1 MARYR
6 VPVRFARGGWIE
18 YDYKVISSRN
28 IESQTE
34 ELESSTRQ
42 KIANLTSNILNPF
55 LISLAVILLFSFSS
69 AATFSEAIK
78 WAFISMGIS
87 IVPIFL
93 VIVYVVHGGGFD
105 DIFTSVRQE
114 RTKIYLA
121 AGFSAIAGYFILSYL
136 KAPPVLVAGFTAVLS
151 MAAVFMLINLRWK
164 ISVHT
169 GCIAASSMVL
179 VMLYGWIAAVTVP
192 LVPLT
197 AWSRVEL
204 EQHSLAQAVTGAVL
218 AALIVAVVFYPVIG
232 V

>member
-1 MARYR
+1 MLYYY
-6 VPVRFARGGWIE
+6 I
-18 YDYKVISSRN
+18 VINSKD
-28 IESQTE
+28 IVAESVEQI
-34 ELESSTRQ
+34 SGTRQ
-42 KIANLTSNILNPF
+42 KIASLTSNILNPF

-69 AATFSEAIK
+69 TATFSEAMK
-78 WAFISMGIS
+78 WALITMGIS

-105 DIFTSVRQE
+105 DIFTSVRQQ

-121 AGFSAIAGYFILSYL
+121 AGVSAILGYLVLTYM
-136 KAPPVLVAGFTAVLS
+136 KAPPILVASFTAVLS
-151 MAAVFMLINLRWK
+151 MAAIFMVINLRWK

-179 VMLYGWIAAVTVP
+179 VMLYGWNAAVTVP

-204 EQHSLAQAVTGAVL
+204 EEHSLAQAVTGALL
-218 AALIVAVVFYPVIG
+218 AALIAAIVFYPVVG
-232 V
+232 A